1 MAKQIDWNILLFLLK
16 FKNQTDCLLPWCLL
30 NGWKISAIRYS
41 TWPMNGFDSQLN
53 WIQIAQRNEQT
64 KEFFEPCELKRL
76 LILSR
81 LLVTCH
87 RQTFNSL
94 CLLFDIL
101 CTLCACDTIALYAIF
116 TINWSRCDNHS
127 FGRSEPENQ
136 YFVGIFAVA
145 VACIQ
150 CALCRQT
157 QQLNNVCVCVEILQ
171 FAEKSKKNHTVRQ
184 CEWQREEEEVK
195 KKSSNHVKRER
206 GHVVVRPPS
215 LCWICINWFVIN
227 L

>member
-1 MAKQIDWNILLFLLK
+1 MVSVD
-16 FKNQTDCLLPWCLL
+16 
-30 NGWKISAIRYS
+30 GWKISAIRYS

-64 KEFFEPCELKRL
+64 KEFFEPCEMKRL

-81 LLVTCH
+81 LLVTCR

-101 CTLCACDTIALYAIF
+101 CTLCVCDTIALYAIF

-136 YFVGIFAVA
+136 YFVGMFAAA

-171 FAEKSKKNHTVRQ
+171 FAEKSKKKPHGSSMRMTKRRRRSEKKIIES
-184 CEWQREEEEVK
+184 CET
-195 KKSSNHVKRER
+195 RER
-206 GHVVVRPPS
+206 SRRGTATFFVRNLHKLICHKFVNRMAHCRVVNYRK
-215 LCWICINWFVIN
+215 WHHFVKFFN
-227 L
+227 G